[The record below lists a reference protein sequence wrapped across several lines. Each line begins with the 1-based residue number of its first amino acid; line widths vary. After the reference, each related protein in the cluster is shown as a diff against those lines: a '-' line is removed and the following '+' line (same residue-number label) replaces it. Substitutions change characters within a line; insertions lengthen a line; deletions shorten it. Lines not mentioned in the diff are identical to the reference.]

1 MNFPNNNNKTS
12 PIKKVKY
19 INKNEGKYD
28 ITYGLYRIYIGVIVL
43 VLSITFLNYILY
55 KKYGKSE
62 ADLFIQFP
70 VKFLASL
77 FVFFAIGKIG
87 YDTLKASETTAEEVQ
102 QGLSHFTQEIVVDRW
117 EADAMNYPVLNTVY
131 KEIFSM
137 GNSFYTRAEWNAKG
151 FSHIKYVPYAGNE
164 QEWHFA
170 AKFIQEMVNI
180 VRMFKLESK
189 FKINNELD
197 LIKSN
202 QNAFAGWITCFRMY
216 LNNPIVRNVWEQY
229 KYRHVNPK
237 FTAWVNYFVI
247 DVVEKNP
254 EYFLQHR
261 KNWDAEVKHWLN
273 EQE

>member
-1 MNFPNNNNKTS
+1 MNLQNNNKIPSTKK
-12 PIKKVKY
+12 IKHTNKSETY
-19 INKNEGKYD
+19 ITDRLYIIYTGVILLVLG
-28 ITYGLYRIYIGVIVL
+28 ITYI
-43 VLSITFLNYILY
+43 NYILY

-70 VKFLASL
+70 FKFLASL

-87 YDTLKASETTAEEVQ
+87 YDTLKASETTEEEIQ

-117 EADAMNYPVLNTVY
+117 EADAMNYPVLNTLY

-137 GNSFYTRAEWNAKG
+137 GTGNSFYTRAEWNAKG
-151 FSHIKYVPYAGNE
+151 LSHIKYVPYDGNE
-164 QEWHFA
+164 EKWHYS

-180 VRMFKLESK
+180 VRMFKLEDK
-189 FKINNELD
+189 FKINNKLD

-237 FTAWVNYFVI
+237 FTAWVHYFVI

-254 EYFLQHR
+254 DFFLQHR
-261 KNWDAEVKHWLN
+261 NKWDSELKQWLK
-273 EQE
+273 